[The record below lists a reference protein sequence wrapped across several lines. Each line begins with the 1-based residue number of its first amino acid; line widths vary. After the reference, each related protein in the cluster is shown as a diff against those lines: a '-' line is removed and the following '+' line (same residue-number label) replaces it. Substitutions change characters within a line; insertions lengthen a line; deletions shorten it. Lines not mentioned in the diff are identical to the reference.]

1 MSKDRATVGTDG
13 QPLPILPPER
23 DARVWARACR
33 IMFYTPG
40 FLALL
45 LLKVGEPAGFG
56 ISIELLMLAS
66 MSAVVAVIFM
76 GSSSDGAGADA
87 CLAHRRVERRAGAG
101 AAGRGAAAHR
111 GAQPVPRTGQQQ
123 AAARCGR
130 GRGRAAA
137 AAASAA
143 VPSADVALGASELI
157 PAAAILPFMLYQLAG
172 YGTLHFVLP
181 KAGNLVANLG
191 ILVLIVAAFAA
202 NRAGNFGAEK
212 AAGRRADRG
221 DDRAGVP
228 RRAEAA
234 PHAAALRRLP
244 PRQGQGQEGR
254 RLIRRRTLRCRS
266 RPAWPGCSAH
276 PPRCGG

>member
-13 QPLPILPPER
+13 LPLPILPPER

-76 GSSSDGAGADA
+76 GSSSNGTGADSSSRTGVWSGALVLELLAVVPLLTAVPSLFHELANSKLLHDAATGTAGA
-87 CLAHRRVERRAGAG
+87 V
-101 AAGRGAAAHR
+101 
-111 GAQPVPRTGQQQ
+111 
-123 AAARCGR
+123 
-130 GRGRAAA
+130 A

-143 VPSADVALGASELI
+143 AASSADAALGASELI

-181 KAGNLVANLG
+181 KAGNVAANLG
-191 ILVLIVAAFAA
+191 ILALIVAAFVA

-212 AAGRRADRG
+212 ALVGVLIAAMLVLVFYGVLKLRSMQQRY
-221 DDRAGVP
+221 DDFHPDKAKDKK
-228 RRAEAA
+228 
-234 PHAAALRRLP
+234 AAA
-244 PRQGQGQEGR
+244 
-254 RLIRRRTLRCRS
+254 
-266 RPAWPGCSAH
+266 
-276 PPRCGG
+276 

>member
-13 QPLPILPPER
+13 QSLPTLPPER

-76 GSSSDGAGADA
+76 GSSATGTGADA
-87 CLAHRRVERRAGAG
+87 SSRTGVWSGALVLELLAVVPLLTAVPSLFHELANSKLLHDAVAGGAG
-101 AAGRGAAAHR
+101 
-111 GAQPVPRTGQQQ
+111 
-123 AAARCGR
+123 
-130 GRGRAAA
+130 AAA

-212 AAGRRADRG
+212 LLVGVLIVAMIVLVFHGVLKLRRMQQRY
-221 DDRAGVP
+221 DDFHPDKATDKK
-228 RRAEAA
+228 
-234 PHAAALRRLP
+234 AAA
-244 PRQGQGQEGR
+244 
-254 RLIRRRTLRCRS
+254 
-266 RPAWPGCSAH
+266 
-276 PPRCGG
+276 